1 MIQTDT
7 SGNIVKV
14 IITGMQ
20 YTDGLMEQ
28 YITESTKSASKMVK
42 DIRGGQMAMNI
53 GESSRITSNGEK
65 ESNKKMENSTKTLMK
80 KESASKGVN
89 FQS

>member
-1 MIQTDT
+1 MVAVGGGNIRIVRQKDMEHKSGLMETDT
-7 SGNIVKV
+7 SGSTCRVSH
-14 IITGMQ
+14 TGMQ

-53 GESSRITSNGEK
+53 GENGRIT
-65 ESNKKMENSTKTLMK
+65 
-80 KESASKGVN
+80 
-89 FQS
+89 